1 MKPTAFIA
9 RPWQLLGLLMVFFH
23 LAGCALSGPKLEK
36 PSVKVAALKLLPATG
51 FAQPIQVDLL
61 IANPNGRDL
70 SLRGISYSIGIE
82 NYDLLT
88 GVSNQLPALKAYQET
103 SVSVVV
109 TANILQLVHL
119 LEHLGKS
126 GLGDK
131 VSYNFKA
138 KLDFSAWL
146 PAMNIEE
153 KGEIPLRGRP

>member
-1 MKPTAFIA
+1 MKSIILCYRF
-9 RPWQLLGLLMVFFH
+9 GLFLVLFY
-23 LAGCALSGPKLEK
+23 LSGCALTGAKLEK
-36 PSVKVAALKLLPATG
+36 PSVKVAALKVLPSQG

-61 IANPNGRDL
+61 ITNPNARDL

-88 GVSNQLPALKAYQET
+88 GVSSQLPILKAYQET
-103 SVSVVV
+103 KVSVVV

-119 LEHLGKS
+119 LEHLGKN
-126 GLGDK
+126 GLSDK
-131 VSYNFKA
+131 VGYNFKA

-153 KGEIPLRGRP
+153 KGSIPLLSK